1 MNYQI
6 TGDNMQALRMELS
19 TGEEVYAE
27 AGAMLYFR
35 GAIEMD
41 SKTQGG
47 ILQSLGRSIFTG
59 ESLFMTTFHC
69 TGEKGEVSFAAPVPG
84 KIKPIE
90 LTGNQIICNKDAYLC
105 SIGNIDVNISFTKK
119 LGAGI
124 FGGQGFILQSISGT
138 GLVFIHSGG
147 NFVELELQQGESM
160 SVDTGCIVMMDTSIN
175 YDIKF
180 VGGIK
185 RAFFGGEGLFFAQL
199 TGPGKVILQT
209 LPFAKL
215 AQQLGNQYISQ
226 SGTS

>member
-47 ILQSLGRSIFTG
+47 ILKSLGRSIFTG

-90 LTGNQIICNKDAYLC
+90 LSGNEIICNKDAYLC
-105 SIGNIDVNISFTKK
+105 SIGNVDVNISFTKK

-199 TGPGKVILQT
+199 TGPGRVILQT